1 MKRILIVGATSGI
14 GRGLAETYL
23 ADGNIVGVTGRREPL
38 LTEITAPYPGKAFHR
53 ITDITRIPDT
63 ITQLQ
68 SLVTEMGG
76 MDILVISSGTGDI
89 NPSLDYALEEPTL
102 LTNILGFTSLAD
114 WSFQYFQ
121 QQKAGQIVVISS
133 LAALRGSA
141 DAPAYNASKAY
152 QINYAEGLRQ
162 KAQRLKLPIAITDVR
177 PGFVDTAMAK
187 GEGLFWVC
195 PVDKAV
201 KQIRRAIDGRRRKV
215 YVSRRW
221 RLAAILVRN
230 LPEWVWRRI

>member
-38 LTEITAPYPGKAFHR
+38 LTEITARYPGKAFHR

-201 KQIRRAIDGRRRKV
+201 KQIRRAIDGRRRKI

-221 RLAAILVRN
+221 RLAAILVRS
-230 LPEWVWRRI
+230 LPEWVWRRM